1 MKFGLLKKLSL
12 TILFVAMLVA
22 GFSQT
27 QAQSTITF
35 TAVVSNVC
43 SQASFSI
50 STIFLFVGFFPTFV
64 DTHVPNLTLLPGQTY
79 SVNGST
85 STTPTQLT
93 ITGSYNS
100 SAFTASFTPFAFNTN
115 YNNKD
120 IAGACMNAIVKTTSD
135 GVGKPSEKPV
145 AEGQSVDQVLAALGA
160 AGEMIKQ
167 DGSQSSPKLN
177 NVADPMFLRE
187 IDAFSA
193 QVIWVTSGA
202 GTLRSVITWDNPSVD
217 LDLIVIGTGGC
228 FQLAPPGQLAEVCD
242 RAPFA
247 PVPGFVF
254 AVIIINWSGAN
265 QAFVLS
271 LSQ

>member
-1 MKFGLLKKLSL
+1 
-12 TILFVAMLVA
+12 
-22 GFSQT
+22 
-27 QAQSTITF
+27 
-35 TAVVSNVC
+35 
-43 SQASFSI
+43 
-50 STIFLFVGFFPTFV
+50 
-64 DTHVPNLTLLPGQTY
+64 
-79 SVNGST
+79 
-85 STTPTQLT
+85 
-93 ITGSYNS
+93 
-100 SAFTASFTPFAFNTN
+100 
-115 YNNKD
+115 
-120 IAGACMNAIVKTTSD
+120 MNAIVKTTNS
-135 GVGKPSEKPV
+135 GGSRPGEKPV

-160 AGEMIKQ
+160 SGVMVKQ
-167 DGSQSSPKLN
+167 DGSQTSPKLN